1 LVKCQFFGLPQ
12 LDNIILKLCRLLLN
26 IQVRFLG
33 LVRINLEKDLIID
46 EILNRISIVFLL
58 EHAINEC
65 EVELLIFEIVIDLIL
80 ILAHDTWWLLG

>member
-1 LVKCQFFGLPQ
+1 LVKCQFFGLAK
-12 LDNIILKLCRLLLN
+12 LNNIILKLCRLLLN

>member
-1 LVKCQFFGLPQ
+1 LAKLN
-12 LDNIILKLCRLLLN
+12 NIILKLCRLLLN

-46 EILNRISIVFLL
+46 EILNRFSIAILL
-58 EHAINEC
+58 EHAIDEC
-65 EVELLIFEIVIDLIL
+65 KVENLIFEVVIDRIL